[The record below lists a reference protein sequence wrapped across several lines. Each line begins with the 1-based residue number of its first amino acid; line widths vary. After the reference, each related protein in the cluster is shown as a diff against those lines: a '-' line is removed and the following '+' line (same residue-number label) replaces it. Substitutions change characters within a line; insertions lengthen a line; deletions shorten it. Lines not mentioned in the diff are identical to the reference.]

1 MTIRL
6 ERKELMP
13 SGLVLKTV
21 RDFTDVS
28 GYNVD
33 GATVGIVLN
42 DGTRHFIPLS
52 RVVMLTVFPFDL
64 PREDAPTVTQ

>member
-33 GATVGIVLN
+33 GATVGIVLK
-42 DGTRHFIPLS
+42 DATRYFVPLGD
-52 RVVMLTVFPFDL
+52 VVMLTVFPFDL
-64 PREDAPTVTQ
+64 PREDVPKVTQ